1 MARLEQ
7 QQAAKVLEIGDAV
20 IVEHRADGKIKLHQS
35 LNPASAGA
43 IGGALW
49 GGLIG
54 LLFLAPG
61 LGMAVG
67 AAAGGAA
74 GALTDVGVDDGFM
87 RDLGESSRRAPPR
100 CSCCCATCR
109 WSACSTP
116 SSTAGTCSRPRSAT
130 KPRSTCAR
138 RWPGRARTPRTPAPA
153 APRPGRRG
161 RAAAGRASSSRR
173 TGRRRVPPPSGSPAS
188 RPGSG
193 SAAAAEPSTAV
204 RTGSAERSMSAAGR
218 HGDRDHD
225 QRRGHVADHLAE
237 RRR

>member
-1 MARLEQ
+1 MSDLVAIAYPDLDTAKAVMARLEQ
-7 QQAAKVLEIGDAV
+7 QQAEKVLEIGDAV

-87 RDLGESSRRAPPR
+87 RDLGEKL
-100 CSCCCATCR
+100 
-109 WSACSTP
+109 TP
-116 SSTAGTCSRPRSAT
+116 
-130 KPRSTCAR
+130 
-138 RWPGRARTPRTPAPA
+138 
-153 APRPGRRG
+153 
-161 RAAAGRASSSRR
+161 
-173 TGRRRVPPPSGSPAS
+173 
-188 RPGSG
+188 G
-193 SAAAAEPSTAV
+193 SAAVIVLVRDVSVERVLDDIEHRGDVLQTSLSDEAEEHLREALA
-204 RTGSAERSMSAAGR
+204 RAG
-218 HGDRDHD
+218 
-225 QRRGHVADHLAE
+225 
-237 RRR
+237 